1 VLNSFYK
8 FTYKATRY
16 EFWPWYLMFV
26 PVMPVYFFGVLRT
39 RKLLYFTAANPSI
52 DMGGF
57 FGEKKDEILALIPEK
72 YKVRGVHVQRTL
84 NAETAKQLL
93 LENQFNF
100 PVVLKPNVGERGR
113 DVRVIHTLEEMVAYS
128 SSQEDYL
135 VQEYIDYP
143 IELGVL
149 YSKLPNASSGEVTSI
164 TEKAFLTVIGDGKST
179 VGDLLKSS
187 PRNSIYYEVVVR
199 DFPKK
204 LHTVPAMGE
213 RYVVHRI
220 GNHIKGT
227 RFIDANKHITPKLNA
242 VFTKMGDEVNGVFY
256 GRYDL
261 KVPTYADLEAGQNI
275 KIFELNGVSSEPG
288 HIYDQTNVFKAYYG
302 LAEHWLRL
310 IEVSH
315 QNMKKGVKTTPLSKF
330 LLQVKNHFWR

>member
-261 KVPTYADLEAGQNI
+261 KVPTYADLEAGKNI

-288 HIYDQTNVFKAYYG
+288 HIHDQTNVFKAYYG

>member
-1 VLNSFYK
+1 
-8 FTYKATRY
+8 
-16 EFWPWYLMFV
+16 
-26 PVMPVYFFGVLRT
+26 
-39 RKLLYFTAANPSI
+39 
-52 DMGGF
+52 MGGF

-84 NAETAKQLL
+84 NVETAKQLL

-100 PVVLKPNVGERGR
+100 PVVLKPNVGERGK
-113 DVRVIHTLEEMVAYS
+113 DVRVIYTLEEMVAYS

-135 VQEYIDYP
+135 VQEYINYP

-149 YSKLPNASSGEVTSI
+149 YSRLPNASSGEITSI
-164 TEKAFLTVIGDGKST
+164 TEKEYLTVYGDGVKSI
-179 VGDLLKSS
+179 GQLLKDN

-204 LHTVPAMGE
+204 LHIVPAMGE

-227 RFIDANKHITPKLNA
+227 RFIDANRHITPKLNA
-242 VFTKMGDEVNGVFY
+242 VFTKMGDEVPGVFY

-261 KVPTYADLEAGQNI
+261 KVPTYADLEKGQNI

-288 HIYDQTNVFKAYYG
+288 HIYDQSNVFKAYYG

-310 IEVSH
+310 IEVSY
-315 QNMKKGVKTTPLSKF
+315 QNMKKGVKTTPLSIF
-330 LLQVKNHFWR
+330 LKQVKTHFFG